1 MARDIDFCLRLDMPS
16 GALPVGLADLDFAE
30 DLPPLD
36 FDLELL
42 PLTEGFEGAI
52 MDVVWRSRR

>member
-1 MARDIDFCLRLDMPS
+1 MPS

-36 FDLELL
+36 FDLEPLPAQLDFDLELL